1 MKSILKVVM
10 VEIVKLKNKIKK
22 IEKKKKRNWIQ
33 LKKIEVG
40 IKGEC
45 SLKNQQRAVENLKYY
60 RLTFKINSEWTS
72 EGK

>member
-1 MKSILKVVM
+1 VKSILKVVM

-22 IEKKKKRNWIQ
+22 IEKKRNWIQ

-45 SLKNQQRAVENLKYY
+45 SLKNQQRAVENLKYD
-60 RLTFKINSEWTS
+60 RWTFKINSEWTS